1 MTKRKKTVRTISKT
15 EKKKKKQVTENSI
28 RVTKKRKGKKN

>member
-15 EKKKKKQVTENSI
+15 EKKKKK
-28 RVTKKRKGKKN
+28 KGNGKLHQSNKEKER